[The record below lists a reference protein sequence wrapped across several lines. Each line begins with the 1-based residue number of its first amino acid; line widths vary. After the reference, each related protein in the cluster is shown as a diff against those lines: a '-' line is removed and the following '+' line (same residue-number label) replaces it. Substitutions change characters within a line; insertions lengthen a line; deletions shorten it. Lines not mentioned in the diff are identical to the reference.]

1 MSAGRP
7 SSRERG
13 YTMKWEK
20 ARAVF
25 LAQPGNQ
32 ICRRCQ
38 AHGLLNAGNLRPNG
52 SLQTNPKRMHL
63 VVDHIVPHKQDQ
75 KLSWD
80 HANWQPLCPDHH
92 DITKQQKEHGKVR
105 SGTGL
110 DGRPLDPAHPWN
122 QRPA

>member
-1 MSAGRP
+1 MMHQRA

-13 YTMKWEK
+13 YTTKWEK

-32 ICRRCQ
+32 FCRRCQ
-38 AHGLLNAGNLRPNG
+38 VHGLLNTGNLRPDG
-52 SLQTNPKRMHL
+52 SLQTNPRRMHL
-63 VVDHIVPHKQDQ
+63 VVDHIVPHKSDQ
-75 KLSWD
+75 KLFWD
-80 HANWQPLCPDHH
+80 RGNWQPLCPDHH
-92 DITKQQKEHGKVR
+92 DITKQQEEHGKVR

-122 QRPA
+122 RR